1 MTMMATGDF
10 ERALE
15 AFLASSEFANVVYD
29 DLAQLPVVPRVV
41 ELYRDGTFTVYSRR
55 EDARAPDAVVV
66 EIPFGTP
73 DQVRERMRRA
83 FRE

>member
-1 MTMMATGDF
+1 MTMVATDDF
-10 ERALE
+10 EQALE

-29 DLAQLPVVPRVV
+29 DLGQLPIVPRVV
-41 ELYRDGTFTVYSRR
+41 ELHRDGTFTVYSRR
-55 EDARAPDAVVV
+55 EDARASDTLVA

-73 DQVRERMRRA
+73 DQVRESMRRA

>member
-1 MTMMATGDF
+1 MTMIAAGGF
-10 ERALE
+10 EQALE

-29 DLAQLPVVPRVV
+29 DLAQLPVVPREV
-41 ELYRDGTFTVYSRR
+41 ELHRDGTFTVFSRR
-55 EDARAPDAVVV
+55 EDARASDAVVV